1 MKKNVTK
8 IFLTSMLCLTL
19 AGCSFN
25 KAPTVTRGKAN
36 DKVQEV
42 DNDQYVRYDEE
53 GVRINTSS
61 KIINNTQK
69 LDDIEF
75 NILSLEEVANM
86 TTITLN
92 AKNISSFESI
102 EKSFGISLYDKN
114 GSNMLEQN
122 LTVPSLLPNES
133 INIKIQAT
141 LDFANAYEYK
151 ITENK

>member
-19 AGCSFN
+19 AGCNFT
-25 KAPTVTRGKAN
+25 KTPTVTNGKAN
-36 DKVQEV
+36 DKVQEI
-42 DNDQYVRYDEE
+42 DNDQYVKYDEE
-53 GVRINTSS
+53 GVRINTSP

-75 NILSLEEVANM
+75 NISSLEEVANM

-92 AKNISSFESI
+92 AKNVSEFESV
-102 EKSFGISLYDKN
+102 ERRVVISLYDKKGN
-114 GSNMLEQN
+114 NTLKQN

-151 ITENK
+151 ITEN